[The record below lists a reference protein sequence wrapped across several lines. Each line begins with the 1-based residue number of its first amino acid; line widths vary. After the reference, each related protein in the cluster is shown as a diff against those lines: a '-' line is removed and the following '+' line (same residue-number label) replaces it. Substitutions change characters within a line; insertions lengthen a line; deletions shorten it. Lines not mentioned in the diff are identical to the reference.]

1 LGFHCQKNEEWT
13 SMSESQP
20 SSESKRAIEQ
30 IIDSARVLGVEIDQE
45 EAIQWLT
52 AIAAMDKD
60 SLELKVDKQSGIFG
74 HRVVL
79 LDFDP
84 ADLDRIR
91 RVATIVEIENKPNV
105 ETAIALSGSA
115 AQSHIQTFPGD
126 FDYFERVNIKAAD
139 REQACSILGEV
150 IREKALVYSNGS
162 GYQLIEVRFGT
173 FQHRVI
179 RGNKTLEPG
188 ASITWTPAEIR
199 DGQFQVLTAVGDSL
213 TIDWDYACQ
222 DPGWCKLDWVLVDP
236 AHPRAVKA
244 SNMLD
249 ATWEDAQGR
258 ICPLDG
264 FIDPYYQEVY
274 LDAES
279 IPLFSK
285 VSQQMDPDALRKYIA
300 RLEKEIH
307 KYTRGIEANY
317 GKAAKRM
324 YNVFRLTGRFEEA
337 AYVRELFDEPAALLY
352 QCGALLDG
360 LADLGRDDNTIDKET
375 LTQQIDDL
383 IRDVT
388 AAAEGPVET
397 DLVMNLLRLRDDI
410 TGRKALGHEWEGTL
424 RQMQADINGLV
435 NQYFEERLLAIPQ
448 VREYMEA
455 LA

>member
-1 LGFHCQKNEEWT
+1 MG
-13 SMSESQP
+13 ESQP
-20 SSESKRAIEQ
+20 ISEPKREIEQ
-30 IIDSARVLGVEIDQE
+30 IIESARTLGVEMDQE

-52 AIAAMDKD
+52 AIASMDQESQD
-60 SLELKVDKQSGIFG
+60 LKLDKQSGVFG

-91 RVATIVEIENKPNV
+91 RVAAIVEIEDRPNV

-126 FDYFERVNIKAAD
+126 FDYFERVNIKAVD
-139 REQACSILGEV
+139 RKQACAILGEV
-150 IREKALVYSNGS
+150 IRQKALIDSNGP

-179 RGNKTLEPG
+179 RGERTLEPG
-188 ASITWTPAEIR
+188 ASITWSPAEVE
-199 DGQFQVLTAVGDSL
+199 DGRFQVLAADGNSL

-236 AHPRAVKA
+236 AQPRAVKA

-249 ATWEDAQGR
+249 ATWETPRGE
-258 ICPLDG
+258 IYPLDG

-285 VSQQMDPDALRKYIA
+285 ISRQIDPDALRNYVA
-300 RLEKEIH
+300 RLEKEIY
-307 KYTRGIEANY
+307 KYTRGVEANY

-360 LADLGRDDNTIDKET
+360 LADLGGGDSAIDRET

-410 TGRKALGHEWEGTL
+410 TGRRTLGHEWEGTL

-448 VREYMEA
+448 VRSYIET
-455 LA
+455 LD